1 MREFTF
7 SPPVFP
13 AFSPA
18 HALATA
24 VMFETLETSCNG
36 GQAVDGEGERDEEN
50 EEKEGCE
57 GRTEAF
63 EEERPGR
70 LVLRVLLFR
79 PGKFTQRPCFPGTQ
93 SVQDFLFLLHEQ
105 FLHVPELL
113 HAQHFGGFKVLGGI
127 VALPTASNDKQFP
140 ARRLAREPKY
150 ETKIRSKSAYS
161 QSLMEPERRSAQI
174 QTTSDLPKSQVDVSK
189 IQLSPSTSQ
198 NRSQSPTLSPT

>member
-127 VALPTASNDKQFP
+127 VALPTASNDKQFH
-140 ARRLAREPKY
+140 
-150 ETKIRSKSAYS
+150 
-161 QSLMEPERRSAQI
+161 
-174 QTTSDLPKSQVDVSK
+174 
-189 IQLSPSTSQ
+189 
-198 NRSQSPTLSPT
+198 SPTSSSGTEVRDQKKNVRSPRTVKV